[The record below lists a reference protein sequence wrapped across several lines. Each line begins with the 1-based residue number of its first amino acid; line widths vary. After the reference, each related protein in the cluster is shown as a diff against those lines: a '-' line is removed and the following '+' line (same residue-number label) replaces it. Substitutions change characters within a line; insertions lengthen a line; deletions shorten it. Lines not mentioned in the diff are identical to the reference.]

1 MLRIAKKFSKIL
13 LGLCP
18 RPQPRYFIP
27 QSHSTLTHVP
37 SPSHIYCLSSLKC
50 SILTTLK
57 IKHPT
62 RKCFNLL
69 KILKHNSQK
78 FRWGFAPDTIL
89 DITVLSHTVL
99 WSSVVYCS
107 SISSFEGLILMSI
120 KKSSILQ
127 KKCPKMLWILRQ
139 RSQKFCWG
147 FAPESIQ
154 NRTVLSLLILVK
166 QP

>member
-1 MLRIAKKFSKIL
+1 M
-13 LGLCP
+13 LGLRP
-18 RPQPRYFIP
+18 RPKPRYFIP

-89 DITVLSHTVL
+89 DIRVLSHTVL

-127 KKCPKMLWILRQ
+127 QSALKCFEFSDREVKN
-139 RSQKFCWG
+139 
-147 FAPESIQ
+147 FAGALPQ
-154 NRTVLSLLILVK
+154 NPSKLEQFSVF
-166 QP
+166 

>member
-1 MLRIAKKFSKIL
+1 M
-13 LGLCP
+13 LGLRP
-18 RPQPRYFIP
+18 RPKPRYFIP

-57 IKHPT
+57 VKHPT

-78 FRWGFAPDTIL
+78 FRWGFAPDTVL
-89 DITVLSHTVL
+89 DITVLSYTVL

-120 KKSSILQ
+120 KSQIFELTT
-127 KKCPKMLWILRQ
+127 KCPKMLEII
-139 RSQKFCWG
+139 K
-147 FAPESIQ
+147 
-154 NRTVLSLLILVK
+154 
-166 QP
+166 